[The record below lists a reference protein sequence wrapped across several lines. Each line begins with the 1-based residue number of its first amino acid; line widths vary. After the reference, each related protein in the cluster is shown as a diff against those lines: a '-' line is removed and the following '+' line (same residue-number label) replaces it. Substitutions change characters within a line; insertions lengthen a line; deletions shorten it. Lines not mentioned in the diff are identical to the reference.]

1 MTVLRID
8 MACCLQPQSTCSNT
22 MHDPIT
28 YYLLPITYYLLPITY
43 YLLPITYYN
52 NRLKAPQR
60 NNYI

>member
-28 YYLLPITYYLLPITY
+28 YYLLPITYY
-43 YLLPITYYN
+43 N